1 LISKTKDKP
10 MAKKKTT
17 TQPREGQRVR
27 TRIKHLFTPEEKD
40 ERIKELTRT
49 MREVELKQEQLKSAN
64 ATAKAEIRFLLAG
77 VTDLRN
83 QLEDGGMPLEVDAIK
98 VVDRA
103 EGTKSFWRFAPGQPG
118 HDEFIRKENLTEEEF
133 SELPGMPEPTPVR
146 DDDPPHPEE

>member
-1 LISKTKDKP
+1 

-17 TQPREGQRVR
+17 IQPREGTKVR

-83 QLEDGGMPLEVDAIK
+83 QLEDGGQPIEVDAIK
-98 VVDRA
+98 VVDRK
-103 EGTKSFWRFAPGQPG
+103 EGTKSLYRFCPGQPG
-118 HDEFIRKENLTEEEF
+118 HDEFLSKANLTEEEF
-133 SELPGMPEPTPVR
+133 SELPGILPDPVQR
-146 DDDPPHPEE
+146 DDDPAHPQE

>member
-1 LISKTKDKP
+1 MS
-10 MAKKKTT
+10 KKKTT
-17 TQPREGQRVR
+17 TQPRDGIKVR

-83 QLEDGGMPLEVDAIK
+83 QLEDGGEQREVDAIK
-98 VVDRA
+98 VVNRK
-103 EGTKSFWRFAPGQPG
+103 EGTKSFYRFAPDQPG

-133 SELPGMPEPTPVR
+133 QELPGMPEPAKP
-146 DDDPPHPEE
+146 DDDPVPTDE